1 MKIESQV
8 YRNQTIRIFDED
20 IEFVNGIADVTDELG
35 EKAISSGLPIYIEG
49 GVPSNKTK
57 SELMLEN
64 ELSKRVAGYKAET
77 GFLKNEIMGLNLK
90 IQKLNE
96 ELVLWKGICEKLKK
110 HIDPTLLGEI
120 LNKSAEVEKEESDT
134 KPGKTEAETEDN
146 EILKRLKEKK
156 KDELIDMAKQLGISE
171 DQLMVD
177 GKFRTKDD
185 IIELLM
191 SVK

>member
-120 LNKSAEVEKEESDT
+120 LNKSAEVEKEGSDT
-134 KPGKTEAETEDN
+134 KPGKTEPDTETEDD

-156 KDELIDMAKQLGISE
+156 K
-171 DQLMVD
+171 
-177 GKFRTKDD
+177 
-185 IIELLM
+185 M
-191 SVK
+191 S

>member
-1 MKIESQV
+1 MRIESQV
-8 YRNQTIRIFDED
+8 YKNQTIRIFDED

-77 GFLKNEIMGLNLK
+77 GFLRNEIMGLNLK
-90 IQKLNE
+90 IQKLKE

-120 LNKSAEVEKEESDT
+120 LNKSAEVEKEGSDT
-134 KPGKTEAETEDN
+134 GKLNPIQRQKT
-146 EILKRLKEKK
+146 
-156 KDELIDMAKQLGISE
+156 M
-171 DQLMVD
+171 
-177 GKFRTKDD
+177 KF
-185 IIELLM
+185 
-191 SVK
+191 

>member
-1 MKIESQV
+1 MRIESQV
-8 YRNQTIRIFDED
+8 YKNQTIRIFDED

-77 GFLKNEIMGLNLK
+77 GFLKNEIMGLK
-90 IQKLNE
+90 KLNE

-134 KPGKTEAETEDN
+134 KPGKTEADTETEDN